1 MTIRAR
7 WFLLSMLCSALLAG
21 GTAWFVTDWVLHRH
35 GQGHAQQHH
44 EPDFHAWMHE
54 HLDIT
59 AEQHEKL
66 EPIEADFE
74 QQRVRLWAEIRAAGH
89 ALAAAIDG
97 ADVQDASLKA
107 ALDRLNLAQAELQ
120 RKTLDHF
127 FAMKR
132 YLRPAQAERLLQ
144 WTHDSLTREP

>member
-1 MTIRAR
+1 MTTRAR

-89 ALAAAIDG
+89 ALAAAIGG
-97 ADVQDASLKA
+97 ADVQDARLKA

-132 YLRPAQAERLLQ
+132 YLRPAQAERLLE